1 MIVMMGSKLEREIM
15 ALCPSVVAFALHASL
30 IIKLYIVNN
39 YLTPKK
45 ESTSKNASR
54 TDALL

>member
-1 MIVMMGSKLEREIM
+1 MIAMMGSKLEIELM
-15 ALCPSVVAFALHASL
+15 ALCPFVVAFALHVSL
-30 IIKLYIVNN
+30 IIKLYIVNS

-45 ESTSKNASR
+45 DNTSKNASR